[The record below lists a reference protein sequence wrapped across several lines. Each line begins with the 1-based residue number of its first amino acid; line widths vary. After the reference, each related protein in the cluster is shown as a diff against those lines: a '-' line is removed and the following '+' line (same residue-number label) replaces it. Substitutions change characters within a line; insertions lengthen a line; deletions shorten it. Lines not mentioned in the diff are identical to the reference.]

1 MAMYI
6 MIHTD
11 QYVLD
16 HFNFQ
21 DVFDHIDV
29 EQKGT
34 LTKVGIAKAALSVG
48 PGSWPKEY
56 NSPHGPSR
64 KESIPKVSHH
74 SLLSSS
80 GTCF

>member
-1 MAMYI
+1 MAMYS

-21 DVFDHIDV
+21 DVFDQIDV

-34 LTKVGIAKAALSVG
+34 LTKVGIAKAALRVG

-56 NSPHGPSR
+56 NSPH
-64 KESIPKVSHH
+64 
-74 SLLSSS
+74 
-80 GTCF
+80 